1 MLLKA
6 HELWDV
12 IEEDTPA
19 DDGDEDE
26 HKIWK
31 KRDQLAL
38 SSIALSLKPS
48 EQEQIYNCKTA
59 KSAWEHLKEVYEGK
73 GTHRVLSLLKSLST
87 SKLEGVTTM
96 KDYIRG
102 VRQTADELAEIE
114 VKLDKIAVMGFMLN
128 GLPDSYRYL
137 VVNLE
142 SQIKKIS
149 YEELSARLLDEEK
162 RIGGVEESKE
172 DANGYLSIS
181 RADAMRKQKADA
193 KGPGPRLSF
202 RNRKVE
208 CEYCG
213 KIGHSEDR
221 CYSNPDNTC
230 CEYCGRFG
238 HDEDGCHTKR
248 FQERKGA
255 SRFGGLAYTFGSVGA

>member
-1 MLLKA
+1 
-6 HELWDV
+6 
-12 IEEDTPA
+12 
-19 DDGDEDE
+19 
-26 HKIWK
+26 
-31 KRDQLAL
+31 
-38 SSIALSLKPS
+38 
-48 EQEQIYNCKTA
+48 
-59 KSAWEHLKEVYEGK
+59 
-73 GTHRVLSLLKSLST
+73 
-87 SKLEGVTTM
+87 M
-96 KDYIRG
+96 KDYICG
-102 VRQTADELAEIE
+102 VRETADELAEIE
-114 VKLDKIAVMGFMLN
+114 VKLDKIAVMRFMLN

-149 YEELSARLLDEEK
+149 YKELSVRLLDEEK

-181 RADAMRKQKADA
+181 KADAIRKQKADV

-213 KIGHSEDR
+213 KVGHSEDR

-255 SRFGGLAYTFGSVGA
+255 SHFGGLAYTFGSVGA